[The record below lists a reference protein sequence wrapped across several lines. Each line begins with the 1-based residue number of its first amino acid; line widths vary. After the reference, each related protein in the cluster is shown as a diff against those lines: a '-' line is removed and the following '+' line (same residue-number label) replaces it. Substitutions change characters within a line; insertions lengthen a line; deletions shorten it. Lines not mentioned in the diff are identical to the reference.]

1 MGGEPG
7 DAECEALVAAT
18 ANCFKTV
25 MREFTDRVLT
35 LKERNKETT
44 TDQAALQEGLSQWQA
59 EHKKLLGAAFS
70 DMNRQRFRLEFEVP
84 GGHVKQVLNR
94 ATPIIMKLK
103 TTVERQMQVVVDH
116 QKDYLGGHWDQ
127 PKKSYEVVDDEVQGV
142 VVNLWRTLYTDP
154 EPGRKSVNS

>member
-1 MGGEPG
+1 VFRCLVCRSELSTVDLKLCWPGYRVSFTSSETGTPTATSGGKGLKMGGEPG

-18 ANCFKTV
+18 ANRFKTV

-94 ATPIIMKLK
+94 ATPIII
-103 TTVERQMQVVVDH
+103 
-116 QKDYLGGHWDQ
+116 
-127 PKKSYEVVDDEVQGV
+127 
-142 VVNLWRTLYTDP
+142 
-154 EPGRKSVNS
+154 